1 MTVSQIMNR
10 FSKFGEGKIPVEE
23 LAEAARQKDTITPL
37 LLKNLDDVYRKVQG
51 KEYEEIDWD
60 DPDFELF
67 MYSCYLLSQF
77 QEQRAFPK
85 LMRFLTLDF
94 ALMDAV
100 FMESTID
107 QLCQFLYSTYNGD
120 LVDAK
125 RYAGDP
131 EVHDYLREELIRF
144 MSALVQNGRMDR
156 DEFRDCLRQWI
167 SDFDPET
174 DEEGIIPSSLA
185 SAIYWGN
192 YPELIPEA
200 EKLFEAEY
208 TEEYLSYGEFRNCM
222 AGKGSITNPAH
233 QIVNTAEEL
242 RSWGCF
248 SDGSPFGFF

>member
-23 LAEAARQKDTITPL
+23 LAEAARQKDAITPL
-37 LLKNLDDVYRKVQG
+37 LLKNLDDVFRKVQG

-94 ALMDAV
+94 AIMDAV

-120 LVDAK
+120 LEDAK
-125 RYAGDP
+125 GMRGIP
-131 EVHDYLREELIRF
+131 KFTTISGKNSSVSCLRW
-144 MSALVQNGRMDR
+144 SRMDA
-156 DEFRDCLRQWI
+156 W
-167 SDFDPET
+167 T
-174 DEEGIIPSSLA
+174 ATSSGTA
-185 SAIYWGN
+185 
-192 YPELIPEA
+192 
-200 EKLFEAEY
+200 
-208 TEEYLSYGEFRNCM
+208 C
-222 AGKGSITNPAH
+222 GS
-233 QIVNTAEEL
+233 
-242 RSWGCF
+242 G
-248 SDGSPFGFF
+248 